1 MRKKIIA
8 LVVGLCGLGFA
19 EEIPDEVVRAWMD
32 ENRGF
37 EQNLGQVGDF
47 EGSPVNNILF
57 TARDNG
63 LGIFITDQG
72 VGYVIYKSEKIPE
85 DEISE
90 LPHSK
95 SQSAR
100 LHSARIDL
108 ELVNS
113 RIETANVVY
122 EDELPGYT
130 NYYLPQCPQ
139 GALFVKTYQKVR
151 IKEVYPGIDWVWRYE
166 EGRLHHEFEASEDAD
181 ISKIKFRV
189 KYADL
194 EVKDGK
200 KLILSTPIGKI
211 EDGNVI
217 GYEGKNTVEVLY
229 EIAADGLIGFDVKSW
244 SRKERLIIDPP
255 LSLLWGT
262 YYGGNYG
269 DVSNSITTDGSGN
282 IFVTGRTGSTDFP
295 TQNPG
300 GSTYYQGTYA
310 GGSCDAFILK
320 FTNTGVREWAT
331 YYGGN
336 DWDEGFSITT
346 DGSANI
352 LVTGVTW
359 STDFPTQNP
368 GGNAYY
374 QGSNAGHLE
383 AFILK
388 FTNTGVRTWA
398 TYYGGNSTDY
408 GYSITTDG
416 SANILVTGVTWS
428 TDFPTQNPGGGAYYQ
443 ETNEGG
449 YDAFI
454 LKFTNTGIREWAT
467 YYGGNGSDFGYSIT
481 TDGSGNTF
489 VTGYTESTDFPTQ
502 DPGGGAYY
510 QGTHAGSY
518 DAFILKF
525 TNTGVRQWATYYG
538 GTGYDWGNSITTD
551 GSGNIL
557 VTGYTYSTDFPTQDA
572 GGGAYYQGTLAG
584 GGDDA
589 FILKFTNTGVREW
602 ATYYGGSEDA
612 DNGYSITTDGSGNI
626 FVTGDT
632 WSNDFP
638 TQNPGGAA
646 YYQGTLAGGFDAFI
660 LKFTNTGVRQ
670 WATYY
675 GGTDAD
681 YGYSIT
687 TDGSGNIFVTGYTES
702 TNFPTQNPG
711 GGAYY
716 QGTHAGGNNDA
727 FILKFEAFGVGI
739 EEETEFPKEFALYQ
753 NYPNPFNPV
762 TNIHYGIPNKSH
774 VNIKIYDLLGREVR
788 TLVDKEQEASYYN
801 IIWDSK
807 DNFGNNVSSGM
818 YLYKIVAY
826 SDGRGVF
833 VKTRKLLL
841 LR

>member
-1 MRKKIIA
+1 MRKEIIA

-37 EQNLGQVGDF
+37 AQNLGQVGDF
-47 EGSPVNNILF
+47 EGNPVNNVLF

-72 VGYVIYKSEKIPE
+72 ASYVIYKSERTPE

-95 SQSAR
+95 SQSAQ

-151 IKEVYPGIDWVWRYE
+151 IKEVYPGIDWVWRYD
-166 EGRLHHEFEASEDAD
+166 EGRLHHEFEVSEDAD

-217 GYEGKNTVEVLY
+217 GDEGESPVEVCY
-229 EIAADGLIGFDVKSW
+229 EIAADGLIGFDVKAW

-398 TYYGGNSTDY
+398 TYYGGNGTDY

-416 SANILVTGVTWS
+416 AGNLFVTGYTGS
-428 TDFPTQNPGGGAYYQ
+428 NNFPTQNPEGGAYYQ
-443 ETNEGG
+443 GSQAG
-449 YDAFI
+449 AWDAFI
-454 LKFTNTGIREWAT
+454 LKFTNTGVREWAT
-467 YYGGNGSDFGYSIT
+467 YYGGDDYEEGHSIT
-481 TDGSGNTF
+481 TDGFGNIL

-510 QGTHAGSY
+510 QGTFPGYY

-589 FILKFTNTGVREW
+589 FILKFTNTGVRQW
-602 ATYYGGSEDA
+602 ATYYGGS
-612 DNGYSITTDGSGNI
+612 
-626 FVTGDT
+626 
-632 WSNDFP
+632 
-638 TQNPGGAA
+638 
-646 YYQGTLAGGFDAFI
+646 
-660 LKFTNTGVRQ
+660 
-670 WATYY
+670 
-675 GGTDAD
+675 DAD

-687 TDGSGNIFVTGYTES
+687 TDGSGNLFITGETKS
-702 TNFPTQNPG
+702 INFPTQNPG

-716 QGTHAGGNNDA
+716 QGTYAGGNNDA

-739 EEETEFPKEFALYQ
+739 EEETEFPKEFTLYQ

-826 SDGRGVF
+826 SDGKVL